1 VYNNAHGKHYKH
13 RQGGKTPWCPGQD
26 VAALGT
32 LQRWEREGRLIPVA
46 RTDSN
51 RRLYTET
58 QVREFI
64 GLRQANHAPTKLV
77 AYCRVSSAAQKP
89 DLANQR
95 KVLEA
100 FVVAKGLAGVGFIG
114 EVGGGLD
121 FRRKRFP
128 ALMDEIGRREVRM
141 LILAHRDRLTRF
153 GFEWFE
159 HYAQTHGCEVLV
171 LNQERLSPEQEMVQD
186 LMTIVRCFSSRL
198 YGLGNY
204 RKKLDEALKQDA
216 NDVKKAQQCN

>member
-1 VYNNAHGKHYKH
+1 MESTISTGK
-13 RQGGKTPWCPGQD
+13 
-26 VAALGT
+26 AAKLLGVSVKT

-51 RRLYTET
+51 RRLYTEAQLRT
-58 QVREFI
+58 FI
-64 GLRQANHAPTKLV
+64 GLRNAGSEPTRLV

-95 KVLEA
+95 KVLEE
-100 FVVAKGLAGVGFIG
+100 FVVVRGLANVEFVEEI
-114 EVGGGLD
+114 GGGLN
-121 FRRKRFP
+121 FKRKRFL
-128 ALMDEIGRREVRM
+128 ALMDEIGRREIKT

-159 HYAQTHGCEVLV
+159 HFAKVNGCEVLV

-186 LMTIVRCFSSRL
+186 LMTIVHCFSSRL
-198 YGLGNY
+198 HGLRNY
-204 RKKLDEALKQDA
+204 RKKLDEVLKKDAEQDVS
-216 NDVKKAQQCN
+216 N

>member
-1 VYNNAHGKHYKH
+1 MSTGK
-13 RQGGKTPWCPGQD
+13 
-26 VAALGT
+26 AAKLLGVSVKT

-51 RRLYTET
+51 RRLYSEA
-58 QVREFI
+58 QIREFQ
-64 GLRQANHAPTKLV
+64 GLRLSGGAGPTRLV

-95 KVLEA
+95 KVLEE
-100 FVVAKGLAGVGFIG
+100 FVVANGLANVEFVEEI
-114 EVGGGLD
+114 GGGLN
-121 FRRKRFP
+121 FKRKRFL
-128 ALMDEIGRREVRM
+128 ALMDEIGRHEIKT

-159 HYAQTHGCEVLV
+159 HYAKSNGCEVLV

-186 LMTIVRCFSSRL
+186 LMTIVHCFSSRL
-198 YGLGNY
+198 YGLRNY
-204 RKKLDEALKQDA
+204 RKKLDEALKK
-216 NDVKKAQQCN
+216 DVSNSGEPCT